1 MRQNILTKVNFEVNH
16 WPNEKKEVPLWSDFQ
31 GQPLTGQCLTPEKG
45 GLSVRQNHFFH
56 FQYPLTNVTKAEV
69 ISEISQKTGIE
80 KADVLT
86 TVEAFFK
93 VVKDSMTEGHNIY
106 VRGFGSFVNKKRAR
120 KVARNISKNTSLII
134 DEHYIPSFKPSKT
147 FVAKIKGSKKVVGE
161 DAAPKAK
168 APKAKKAKS

>member
-1 MRQNILTKVNFEVNH
+1 LRSVSHDEPPAGQGFTSKTADYPPDIFFSLL
-16 WPNEKKEVPLWSDFQ
+16 VP
-31 GQPLTGQCLTPEKG
+31 
-45 GLSVRQNHFFH
+45 
-56 FQYPLTNVTKAEV
+56 PLTNVTKAEV

-93 VVKDSMTEGHNIY
+93 VVKDSMTEGQNIY

-147 FVAKIKGSKKVVGE
+147 FVAKIKASKKITG
-161 DAAPKAK
+161 DASDK
-168 APKAKKAKS
+168 APKAKGTKKAKA